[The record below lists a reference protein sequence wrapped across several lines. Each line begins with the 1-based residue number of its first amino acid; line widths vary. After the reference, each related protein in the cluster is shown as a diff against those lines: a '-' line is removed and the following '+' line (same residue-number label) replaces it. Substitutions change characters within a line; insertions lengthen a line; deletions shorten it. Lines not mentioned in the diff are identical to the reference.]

1 MNIEQ
6 VLEMWK
12 EDSIIDDLKLDDTT
26 IKTARMHSKYLELI
40 TIAKIRKKKK
50 DLDYKTLLKNKWLYY
65 NGKLSK
71 EQMDIFQWEY
81 DPFGGLNKPLKGDMN
96 YYYDADTDIQR
107 SQALLEVQ
115 KIQVETIEEIMN
127 VKYCCHMPIAEIV
140 TDFFIQNNSFCF
152 LLDQNNNNYEIPIV
166 GYVGKPENKLQPIR
180 S

>member
-26 IKTARMHSKYLELI
+26 IRMARIHSKYLELI
-40 TIAKIRKKKK
+40 TIAKIRRKKK

-71 EQMDIFQWEY
+71 EEIDIYKWEY

-96 YYYDADTDIQR
+96 YYYNSDIDIQKA
-107 SQALLEVQ
+107 QAALEYDKVL
-115 KIQVETIEEIMN
+115 IETLEEITSTIRWR
-127 VKYCCHMPIAEIV
+127 H
-140 TDFFIQNNSFCF
+140 QNIGNIIKWRSF
-152 LLDQNNNNYEIPIV
+152 EA
-166 GYVGKPENKLQPIR
+166 GA
-180 S
+180 